1 MSFPLPRFE
10 AVSRRQFIQRS
21 LLVGAVALV
30 PAACSGD
37 DDKSVLGGSN
47 TTSKGTAGQS
57 TDTTSA
63 ASGGTAAEVT
73 TTLAPASG
81 PEFPTGGQLQVNF
94 TYTASDGGGRVRN
107 PYIAVWVETADG
119 ELVQNLSLW
128 YKSREAKYLD
138 HLKRWYNAETSLLD
152 AGGPDNLATISSA
165 TKAPGT
171 YQVAWDGTDVNGT
184 TVAQG
189 VYVLCIEA
197 AREHGPY
204 QLVSG
209 PITIGAEEFT
219 AALDDNGELT
229 GVSAA
234 LVV

>member
-10 AVSRRQFIQRS
+10 AVSRRQFLQRS

-30 PAACSGD
+30 PGVACSGD
-37 DDKSVLGGSN
+37 DDASVLGGSN
-47 TTSKGTAGQS
+47 TTTKGTAG
-57 TDTTSA
+57 
-63 ASGGTAAEVT
+63 EVD
-73 TTLAPASG
+73 TTLAAPVDTGGDASTTVAPPGGAAFPA
-81 PEFPTGGQLQVNF
+81 GGQLQVNF
-94 TYTASDGGGRVRN
+94 TYTAADSGGRVRN
-107 PYIAVWVETADG
+107 PYIAVWIETVDG

-138 HLKRWYNAETSLLD
+138 HLKRWYNAESSLLES
-152 AGGPDNLATISSA
+152 GGPDNLATISSA
-165 TKAPGT
+165 TKAPGS
-171 YQVAWDGTDVNGT
+171 YQVAWDGVDVNGAV
-184 TVAQG
+184 VAQG
-189 VYVLCIEA
+189 DYVLCIEA

-209 PITIGAEEFT
+209 PITIGAEAFT
-219 AALDDNGELT
+219 AALADNGELT

>member
-30 PAACSGD
+30 PGVACSD

-47 TTSKGTAGQS
+47 TTSRGTEPVAE
-57 TDTTSA
+57 
-63 ASGGTAAEVT
+63 TAATNEAGEAT
-73 TTLAPASG
+73 TTAAAPSG
-81 PEFPTGGQLQVNF
+81 PAFPAGGQLQVNF
-94 TYTASDGGGRVRN
+94 TYTADGGGRIRN
-107 PYIAVWVETADG
+107 PYIAVWVETPDG
-119 ELVQNLSLW
+119 ALVQTVSLW

-138 HLKRWYNAETSLLD
+138 HLKRWYNAESTLLE
-152 AGGPDNLATISSA
+152 AGAPDNIAAISSA
-165 TKAPGT
+165 TKAPGS
-171 YQVAWDGTDVNGT
+171 YQVVWDGTDVNGSA
-184 TVAQG
+184 VAQG
-189 VYVLCIEA
+189 EYVLCVEA

-209 PITIGAEEFT
+209 PITIGSDAFELT
-219 AALDDNGELT
+219 LADNGELS

>member
-30 PAACSGD
+30 PGVACSGED
-37 DDKSVLGGSN
+37 DRSVLGGSG
-47 TTSKGTAGQS
+47 TTSKGTAGGA
-57 TDTTSA
+57 DTTVA
-63 ASGGTAAEVT
+63 ASSDQAS
-73 TTLAPASG
+73 TTLAAPSG
-81 PEFPTGGQLQVNF
+81 PSFPAAGQLQVGF
-94 TYTASDGGGRVRN
+94 TYTAADGGGRVRN
-107 PYIAVWVETADG
+107 PYIAVWVETTDG

-128 YKSREAKYLD
+128 YKSRDAKYLD
-138 HLKRWYNAETSLLD
+138 HLKRWYNAESALLN
-152 AGGPDNLATISSA
+152 AGGPDNIATVSGA
-165 TKAPGT
+165 TKAPGS
-171 YQVAWDGTDVNGT
+171 YQVSWDGTDVNGAV
-184 TVAQG
+184 VAQG
-189 VYVLCIEA
+189 EYVLCIEA

-209 PITIGAEEFT
+209 PITIGGEAFT

>member
-10 AVSRRQFIQRS
+10 AVSRRQFLQRS

-30 PAACSGD
+30 PGVACSGE

-47 TTSKGTAGQS
+47 TTSKGTAGEASATTVAAGGSVGEAS
-57 TDTTSA
+57 TTVA
-63 ASGGTAAEVT
+63 V
-73 TTLAPASG
+73 ASG
-81 PEFPTGGQLQVNF
+81 PAFPAGAQLQVDF
-94 TYTASDGGGRVRN
+94 TYTAADGGSRVRN

-119 ELVQNLSLW
+119 ELVQTLSLW

-138 HLKRWYNAETSLLD
+138 HLKRWYNAESALLG
-152 AGGPDNLATISSA
+152 AGGPDNIATISSA
-165 TKAPGT
+165 TKAPGS
-171 YQVAWDGTDVNGT
+171 YQVAWDGTDVNGVA
-184 TVAQG
+184 VAQG
-189 VYVLCIEA
+189 EYVLCVEA

-209 PITIGAEEFT
+209 PITIGAEAFEV
-219 AALDDNGELT
+219 ALDDNGELS